1 MSTGPSR
8 RQIPVGTMII
18 LALFGFLLLYLVLKA
33 YTEPTWS
40 AIAGFRETTV
50 SRTETKNVYN
60 REGEI
65 EKVTTK
71 EILPQRTVWDW
82 LSLVGIPLAGGIVIA
97 GVGYFFNKKQRERE
111 EAVERLNAQ
120 DTALQSYLDQMS
132 DLLVNQ
138 HLRSLP
144 PSSDIHKLGEARTLA
159 ALLGLDSN
167 HKRRPLKLVYD
178 LGLITIKDPLFELE
192 NAGLD
197 HADLSELSLREAS
210 VRRADLRGAT
220 LHGANLKGSDLSDAD
235 LRGANLVNADLSEA
249 DLSRTNFLPYDERNP
264 AKLSI
269 HNLKDHALPSQK
281 ELRLAKAKYYLTG
294 IGHRT
299 HIRVVDLTPA
309 DLTHTKLEGATLTN
323 AILGNT
329 DLRSVRGLTQE
340 QVDSAIGNHKTKL
353 PDPLKHPKAW
363 EQPIEEQVKSR
374 FDSI

>member
-1 MSTGPSR
+1 MLKGPVS
-8 RQIPVGTMII
+8 RQIPVGTMFI
-18 LALFGFLLLYLVLKA
+18 LAIFGFLLLYLILKA

-65 EKVTTK
+65 KSVTSQ

-82 LSLVGIPLAGGIVIA
+82 LSLVGIPLAGGVVIA

-111 EAVERLNAQ
+111 VAVERLNAQ

-144 PSSDIHKLGEARTLA
+144 PRSDIHKLGEARTLA
-159 ALLGLDSN
+159 ALLGLDSD

-178 LGLITIKDPLFELE
+178 MGLIPIKEPLFELE

-210 VRRADLRGAT
+210 VRRADLRAT
-220 LHGANLKGSDLSDAD
+220 NLHGADLTGSDLSDAN
-235 LRGANLVNADLSEA
+235 LSRANL
-249 DLSRTNFLPYDERNP
+249 LPYDERNP

-281 ELRLAKAKYYLTG
+281 ELRLAKVKYHLTR
-294 IGHRT
+294 IGDRT
-299 HIRVVDLTPA
+299 HIRVVDLTLT
-309 DLTHTKLEGATLTN
+309 DLTNTKLEGAILAS
-323 AILGNT
+323 AILVNAN
-329 DLRSVRGLTQE
+329 LRSVRGLTQE

-353 PDPLKHPKAW
+353 PDPLKHSKAW
-363 EQPIEEQVKSR
+363 ALPIEEQ
-374 FDSI
+374 IETLQ

>member
-1 MSTGPSR
+1 MPKGPVS
-8 RQIPVGTMII
+8 RQIPVGTMFI
-18 LALFGFLLLYLVLKA
+18 LAILGFLLLYLILKA

-65 EKVTTK
+65 KKVTSQ

-82 LSLVGIPLAGGIVIA
+82 LSLVGIPLAGGVVIA

-138 HLRSLP
+138 RLRSLLP
-144 PSSDIHKLGEARTLA
+144 RSYIHKLGEARTLA
-159 ALLGLDSN
+159 ALLGLDSD

-178 LGLITIKDPLFELE
+178 MGLITIKEPLFELD

-197 HADLSELSLREAS
+197 HADLSELSLRKAS
-210 VRRADLRGAT
+210 VRRADFRAT
-220 LHGANLKGSDLSDAD
+220 NLHGADLTGS
-235 LRGANLVNADLSEA
+235 DLSEA
-249 DLSRTNFLPYDERNP
+249 DLRGAKLANADLSDANMSRANLLPYDERNP

-269 HNLKDHALPSQK
+269 HNLKDYALHSQK
-281 ELRLAKAKYYLTG
+281 ELRLAKVRYYLTRVG
-294 IGHRT
+294 DRT
-299 HIRVVDLTPA
+299 HFRVVDLTIT
-309 DLTHTKLEGATLTN
+309 DLTNTKLEGAILN
-323 AILGNT
+323 SAILANT
-329 DLRSVRGLTQE
+329 DLRSVRGLTQG

-363 EQPIEEQVKSR
+363 ELPIEEQ
-374 FDSI
+374 IEALQ

>member
-1 MSTGPSR
+1 MPRGPSSR
-8 RQIPVGTMII
+8 RIPVGTIII

-33 YTEPTWS
+33 YTEPSWS

-50 SRTETKNVYN
+50 SRTETTNVYN

-65 EKVTTK
+65 ERVTTQ
-71 EILPQRTVWDW
+71 EVLPQRTVWDW

-97 GVGYFFNKKQRERE
+97 GVGYAFNRKQRERE

-144 PSSDIHKLGEARTLA
+144 RRSDIHKLGEARTLA
-159 ALLGLDSN
+159 ALLGLDSD

-178 LGLITIKDPLFELE
+178 LGLITIKEPLFELE

-197 HADLSELSLREAS
+197 QADLSELSLRGAS
-210 VRRADLRGAT
+210 VRRADLRGAN
-220 LHGANLKGSDLSDAD
+220 LHGADLSGSDLSDAD
-235 LRGANLVNADLSEA
+235 LRGANLANADLSDA
-249 DLSRTNFLPYDERNP
+249 DLSRANLLPYDERHP

-281 ELRLAKAKYYLTG
+281 ELRFAKAKYYLTG

-299 HIRVVDLTPA
+299 HITLVDLTPA
-309 DLTHTKLEGATLTN
+309 DLTNTKLEGAILTS
-323 AILGNT
+323 AILANT
-329 DLRSVRGLTQE
+329 DLRSVRGLTQG

-353 PDPLKHPKAW
+353 PDPLKRPKAW
-363 EQPIEEQVKSR
+363 EQPIEEQIKRCFNST
-374 FDSI
+374 

>member
-1 MSTGPSR
+1 MPRGPSSR
-8 RQIPVGTMII
+8 RIPVGTIII

-33 YTEPTWS
+33 YTEPSWS

-50 SRTETKNVYN
+50 SRTETTNVYN

-65 EKVTTK
+65 EKVTTQ
-71 EILPQRTVWDW
+71 EVLPQRTVWDW

-97 GVGYFFNKKQRERE
+97 GVGYAFNRKQRERE

-144 PSSDIHKLGEARTLA
+144 RRSDIHKLGEARTLA
-159 ALLGLDSN
+159 ALLGLDSD

-178 LGLITIKDPLFELE
+178 LGLITIKEPLFELE

-197 HADLSELSLREAS
+197 QADLSELSLRGAS
-210 VRRADLRGAT
+210 VRRADLRGAN
-220 LHGANLKGSDLSDAD
+220 LHGADLSRSDLSDAD
-235 LRGANLVNADLSEA
+235 LSRANL
-249 DLSRTNFLPYDERNP
+249 LPYDERHP

-281 ELRLAKAKYYLTG
+281 ELRFAKAKYYLTG

-299 HIRVVDLTPA
+299 HITLVDLTPA
-309 DLTHTKLEGATLTN
+309 DLTNTKLEGAILTS
-323 AILGNT
+323 AILANT

-353 PDPLKHPKAW
+353 PDPLKRPKAW
-363 EQPIEEQVKSR
+363 EQPIEEQIKRYFNST
-374 FDSI
+374 

>member
-1 MSTGPSR
+1 MPRGPSS
-8 RQIPVGTMII
+8 RQIPVGTIII

-33 YTEPTWS
+33 YTEPSWS

-50 SRTETKNVYN
+50 SRTETTNVYN

-65 EKVTTK
+65 EKVTTQ

-97 GVGYFFNKKQRERE
+97 GVGYVFNRKQRERE

-144 PSSDIHKLGEARTLA
+144 PRSDIHKLGEARTLA
-159 ALLGLDSN
+159 TLLGLDSD

-178 LGLITIKDPLFELE
+178 LGLINKSDSLFELE

-197 HADLSELSLREAS
+197 HADLSELSLRVAS
-210 VRRADLRGAT
+210 VKRADLRGAN
-220 LHGANLKGSDLSDAD
+220 LHGADLSDAD
-235 LRGANLVNADLSEA
+235 LRGANLANADLSEA
-249 DLSRTNFLPYDERNP
+249 DLSWANLLPYDERNP

-281 ELRLAKAKYYLTG
+281 ELRFTKGKYVLTG

-299 HIRVVDLTPA
+299 HITLVDLTPT
-309 DLTHTKLEGATLTN
+309 DLTNTKLEGAILTS
-323 AILGNT
+323 AILANA
-329 DLRSVRGLTQE
+329 DLHSVRGLTQG

-353 PDPLKHPKAW
+353 PGSLKRPTAW
-363 EQPIEEQVKSR
+363 ERPIEEQIQER
-374 FDSI
+374 LNSI